1 MSIQISGTSAPDIID
16 TYDLQSLYSNNDEG
30 FDVQSFA
37 GDDEITV
44 DFIGRN
50 GVDVI
55 DAGEGDDW
63 MYLSPTYLAPIPVK
77 NYAVFFGDLGT
88 DDVTILRADK
98 VTIVDGFTINEFDQ
112 VSFTLQ
118 DNETGELTQVYVS
131 PTTEVISFGIDDN
144 YLTEDI
150 FNGRIRSVDFDERYE
165 RTEGNNADWWVYDLD
180 TYSEYHNLNAPA
192 PTPTLTPTPTP
203 TPATLPTLT
212 APQQTSNT
220 GISNGTVIYNIT
232 DTTITNSE
240 SNNVH
245 TGNIGT
251 VNNTTT
257 IDNSFTIQT
266 TNINL
271 SLAITGD
278 SKKSEKVE
286 GTDGD
291 DLIADGRG
299 KDKLIGGD
307 GADQFYFSGEEPFK
321 KKTVDKVIDFDA
333 SEGDAIVIADNV
345 VDDLT
350 EDPTLAIADTKKDL
364 KQLSKE
370 GYDLVYFE
378 DKGHLYVDGN
388 GDSKGFGKKSEGGI
402 IADLPNDIILTE
414 SDVLIGV

>member
-1 MSIQISGTSAPDIID
+1 MSQIAYSGTSVSDKIN
-16 TYDLQSLYSNNDEG
+16 TYDLQLIYSYNDQG
-30 FDVQSFA
+30 FYVQSFA
-37 GDDEITV
+37 GDDQITLSFV
-44 DFIGRN
+44 GRN
-50 GVDVI
+50 GVDFI
-55 DAGEGDDW
+55 DAGEGDDL
-63 MYLSPTYLAPIPVK
+63 MYLGPTYRAPIPVK
-77 NYAVFFGDLGT
+77 NYALFFGNLGT
-88 DDVTILRADK
+88 DVVTILDE
-98 VTIVDGFTINEFDQ
+98 VTIVDGFTINENDQ

-118 DNETGELTQVYVS
+118 SDKTGELTQVTVS

-150 FNGRIRSVDFDERYE
+150 FNGRIRSVNFDERYE
-165 RTEGNNADWWVYDLD
+165 RTEGNNADWRLYDLD

-192 PTPTLTPTPTP
+192 PTPTPTPTP
-203 TPATLPTLT
+203 TPATLPTPT

-286 GTDGD
+286 GTEGD

-321 KKTVDKVIDFDA
+321 KKTVDKIIDFDA
-333 SEGDAIVIADNV
+333 SEGDAIVIADEV
-345 VDDLT
+345 VGELT

-378 DKGHLYVDGN
+378 D
-388 GDSKGFGKKSEGGI
+388 
-402 IADLPNDIILTE
+402 
-414 SDVLIGV
+414 